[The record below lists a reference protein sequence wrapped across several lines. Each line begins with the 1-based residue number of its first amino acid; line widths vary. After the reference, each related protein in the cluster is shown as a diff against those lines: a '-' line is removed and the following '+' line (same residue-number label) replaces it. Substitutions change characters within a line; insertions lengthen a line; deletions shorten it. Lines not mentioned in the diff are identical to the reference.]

1 MKRTF
6 LTLSALLGL
15 FLVACVPSAAAEEE
29 AKKKEKK
36 YSVTVTS
43 EPQAVVRDKDAKYKI
58 TITPEKNFVFKTE
71 TPFTAKLTSS
81 TGCKLAKDKFNNK
94 EFDDPK
100 AVAKSVSTAFKV
112 AAAGKYEISADLTF
126 FICNETLC
134 ERFKEKPQL
143 TFEVK

>member
-6 LTLSALLGL
+6 PALCALLGL

-36 YSVTVTS
+36 YTIAVVA

-58 TITPEKNFVFKTE
+58 TITPKKNFVLKTE

-81 TGCKLAKDKFNNK
+81 TGCKLAKDKFSNK

-100 AVAKSVSTAFKV
+100 AVAKSVSTVFK
-112 AAAGKYEISADLTF
+112 AAAGKHEISADLTF
-126 FICNETLC
+126 FICDETLC